1 MFKLSRKI
9 KILILILVSP
19 FFLILNL
26 GMYLLFVLMM
36 EVIFLR
42 VFFDYDILPDILL
55 LRDLLLNWIS
65 G

>member
-26 GMYLLFVLMM
+26 GMYLLVVLTM
-36 EVIFLR
+36 EVVFLR

>member
-9 KILILILVSP
+9 KILILILVAP

-26 GMYLLFVLMM
+26 GMYLLVVLTM
-36 EVIFLR
+36 EVVFLR

>member
-26 GMYLLFVLMM
+26 AMYLLVVLTM

-42 VFFDYDILPDILL
+42 VFFDYDLLPDLL
-55 LRDLLLNWIS
+55 KLWDLYLNWIS